1 MKTETIET
9 IEQLDE
15 EFGTAVIKKDYCL
28 PSKALSKK
36 NRKSATRKQRHFLWR
51 LDNLR
56 RNRKKSL
63 SYRLVKTDYPYNR

>member
-36 NRKSATRKQRHFLWR
+36 IEKALLESSRPL
-51 LDNLR
+51 
-56 RNRKKSL
+56 L
-63 SYRLVKTDYPYNR
+63 SRSGCIFER